1 MNAEWYTCHSAFFFV
16 DSPIFAAY
24 YQPIAMSIL
33 DKFKQ
38 ITTFIFDMDGVL
50 TDGTVYV
57 LEGGQYRR
65 MSIKDGFALQLAIK
79 KGYRIAVISGSTSDP
94 AVERLNKLG
103 IQDVFMGVKDKKAR
117 LEEYMRQHN
126 LQTAEILMM
135 GDDIPDYE
143 VMQSVGLACA
153 PADAAIEIR
162 EMAHYISSYPGGMG
176 CVRDVIEKVLK
187 LNDHWDLHTNTA
199 SL

>member
-1 MNAEWYTCHSAFFFV
+1 
-16 DSPIFAAY
+16 
-24 YQPIAMSIL
+24 MSIL
-33 DKFKQ
+33 DRFKQ

-57 LEGGQYRR
+57 LDGGQYRR

-94 AVERLNKLG
+94 AVDRLNKLG

-117 LEEYMRQHN
+117 LNEYLRQHH
-126 LQTAEILMM
+126 LQVTEVLMM

-153 PADAAIEIR
+153 PADAVTEIK
-162 EMAHYISSYPGGMG
+162 EMAHYISLYPGGLG

-187 LNDHWDLHTNTA
+187 LNDHWDLHTNTT
-199 SL
+199 SS